1 MQQYSVSAL
10 GFIIWLKMVQRKTGL
25 LFFTSEVCSHH
36 ASLVLQMQTTEA
48 HPFLPSP
55 YTHHPMK
62 ARATVLQNYIGT
74 LDYLFISYSS
84 LHCINFPLTNQT
96 FLLERLLDY
105 FFQINV
111 FRATQIHMGDSCCTS
126 QGQKGDYLLLPGG
139 FKCVP
144 TSQCCYLGYSRGKKK
159 NIYGRDCKDLNY
171 SLGCWCS
178 DVTLFYVANY
188 NTAYLNRAERCLFLI
203 SPLFP
208 ARCSCRLPVQSVCR
222 GEVNSQLQLKEDIIV
237 VSRLHYSSR
246 RIDYF

>member
-1 MQQYSVSAL
+1 MQVFASLLYRGGKKQKTRVSAAKLQQCSVSAL

-62 ARATVLQNYIGT
+62 AGATVLQNYIAT

-96 FLLERLLDY
+96 FLLERLFDY

-111 FRATQIHMGDSCCTS
+111 FGATQIHMGDLSATCLGDRKGITCSLQETS
-126 QGQKGDYLLLPGG
+126 SVSPP
-139 FKCVP
+139 V
-144 TSQCCYLGYSRGKKK
+144 SAAIWGYSWKKK
-159 NIYGRDCKDLNY
+159 KHICGRDCKDLNY

-178 DVTLFYVANY
+178 DVTLFYVTNC
-188 NTAYLNRAERCLFLI
+188 NTAYLK
-203 SPLFP
+203 S
-208 ARCSCRLPVQSVCR
+208 
-222 GEVNSQLQLKEDIIV
+222 
-237 VSRLHYSSR
+237 
-246 RIDYF
+246 